1 MNFVESLRTPFY
13 IEHLWWLLLEI
24 PFCQLVAF
32 LFVVPQFVAFEFFNF
47 HMVGSIDLL
56 LWVVKSYHTLKML
69 KRKPIKFEGNSWL
82 TGLVPEKQEF
92 TENL

>member
-1 MNFVESLRTPFY
+1 MNFVEFLRTPFY

-47 HMVGSIDLL
+47 HMDWKHRPFIMGSEIL
-56 LWVVKSYHTLKML
+56 SY
-69 KRKPIKFEGNSWL
+69 IKNDK
-82 TGLVPEKQEF
+82 EKA
-92 TENL
+92 N